1 MQTLPS
7 NPEIGLRLKNSNN
20 LIQLALPYM
29 RKLLA
34 FLGSKDSLISLFDP
48 EGYLLTNLGKNL
60 GSQNILNIF
69 KEGERFSIEN
79 FGNNAIGLAL
89 ATREPAQVIREDHD
103 HHLLKEFSSYASPIM
118 SNLGQVKCILGVTL
132 KDMHHGGNIL
142 GLLTMT
148 SLALEKQIAIEES
161 SKDLVLKNKIHSII
175 VESISDGLLMID
187 GEGIAIFLNKKGGD
201 ILKLE
206 PEKIIGKKFCDVI
219 HWEKPIIY
227 EVLEK
232 NRGYEDRELFLNS
245 NKGIIHVIDTAIP
258 IRNERGKIV
267 SVVNTFREIK
277 RVSKLASRMIGTELK
292 FTFDDVIGKSLQ
304 IRKAVEMGKLAS
316 KSNSPVLI
324 EGESGTG
331 KELFAQA
338 IHNMSSRK
346 ESPFIPIN
354 CGAIPRELIES
365 ELFGYVD
372 GAFTGAFKGGRL
384 GKFEVCN
391 GGAIFLDEITDLP
404 KDMQNKL
411 LRVIQEKEV
420 YRIGDH
426 RGIPVDV
433 RLISSSNRD
442 LAKLVDSGNFREDLF
457 YRLNVLKISISPL
470 RERREDIPILTDH
483 FVKKIAKMLNRRIDG
498 VDSNVLQLFYEY
510 PWPGN
515 VRELQNTIERAINFT
530 DGNTIKM
537 EDLQEDLPKLLD
549 RKSSELPLLNIRAL
563 EKEQLV
569 KALKCSQGN
578 IAEIARVLGISR
590 PTVYKKFKKYNI
602 NAQKCK

>member
-7 NPEIGLRLKNSNN
+7 NPGIGLRLKNSNN

-29 RKLLA
+29 RKLFA

-60 GSQNILNIF
+60 GSQNIPNIF
-69 KEGERFSIEN
+69 REGERFSFEN
-79 FGNNAIGLAL
+79 LGNNAIGLAL
-89 ATREPAQVIREDHD
+89 ITKEPAQVIREDHD

-118 SNLGQVKCILGVTL
+118 SNVGQVRCILAVTL
-132 KDMHHGGNIL
+132 KDMHDGGNIL

-206 PEKIIGKKFCDVI
+206 PEKIIGKKFSDVI

-292 FTFDDVIGKSLQ
+292 FTFEDVIGKSLQ
-304 IRKAVEMGKLAS
+304 IKKAVEMGKLAS

-391 GGAIFLDEITDLP
+391 GGTIFLDEIGDLP
-404 KDMQNKL
+404 KDMQTKL

-426 RGIPVDV
+426 RGIPIDV

-442 LAKLVDSGNFREDLF
+442 LARLVDSGSFREDLF

-483 FVKKIAKMLNRRIDG
+483 FVRKIAKMLNKGIDG
-498 VDSNVLQLFYEY
+498 VDSNVLQLLYEY
-510 PWPGN
+510 HWPGN
-515 VRELQNTIERAINFT
+515 VRELQNTIERAINLAI
-530 DGNTIKM
+530 GNIIRM
-537 EDLQEDLPKLLD
+537 EDFQEDLAKFMDKKTL
-549 RKSSELPLLNIRAL
+549 ELPLFDIRAL

-569 KALKCSQGN
+569 KALKYSQGN

-602 NAQKCK
+602 NPQMCK

>member
-1 MQTLPS
+1 MQTLSS
-7 NPEIGLRLKNSNN
+7 NPEMGLRLRNSNN

-34 FLGSKDSLISLFDP
+34 FLGPKDSLISLFDA

-60 GSQNILNIF
+60 GSQNIPNIF
-69 KEGERFSIEN
+69 REGERFSIEN

-118 SNLGQVKCILGVTL
+118 SNLCQVKCILGVTL

-391 GGAIFLDEITDLP
+391 GGAIFLDEIGDLP
-404 KDMQNKL
+404 KDMQTKL

-426 RGIPVDV
+426 RGIPIDV

-483 FVKKIAKMLNRRIDG
+483 FLRKIAKMLNKRIDG

-602 NAQKCK
+602 NTQKCK